1 MFAFCYLLVRFRS
14 PDLPT
19 ERSSSLEVRGSWS
32 SSLPEE
38 DEELSE
44 GPFSSQI
51 YKSSSSRCR
60 PAHAFGL
67 PLVFALSFYTRRQN
81 LEKEKKN
88 TNQFAYAVKKINSPS
103 RYSSEGLRIS
113 CLRTTRF
120 IADVSKGKF
129 GVARKKKA
137 VTGSRSRPMPR

>member
-1 MFAFCYLLVRFRS
+1 MATGKEEWGIEEEEKATHSEERNDKFLAKKKALEARLFAFCYLLVRFRS
-14 PDLPT
+14 TDLPT

-81 LEKEKKN
+81 LEKEKKH
-88 TNQFAYAVKKINSPS
+88 
-103 RYSSEGLRIS
+103 
-113 CLRTTRF
+113 
-120 IADVSKGKF
+120 
-129 GVARKKKA
+129 
-137 VTGSRSRPMPR
+137 